1 MKKFE
6 PSIAALR
13 LAVKI
18 AQVGKLTRAASE
30 LHTSQSAASHA
41 LNSLELQLGTSLF
54 VRVHEGLRL
63 SEAGQRLCPF
73 IEAALSGL
81 DRIRVEAAGLSALET
96 GTLRIASVSSLLG
109 TILPPILREY
119 STRYPGV
126 ELSIFEGTDDEV
138 LAWVKSGVAQ
148 LGFAAL
154 PMEGVIAEEVAR
166 DEWLALVPTRQF
178 REKDS
183 MTLRELS
190 HHKFLM
196 SGGGCERH
204 IQRMFFSAGIV
215 VDGAMMVK
223 EMSTIHAMV
232 SERLGVSLIP
242 RLSAIPRR
250 ACRLLP
256 LKPRLFRHI
265 GMFHSA
271 SSTTSPPVV
280 AWEALVRTRFKRSKI
295 TVSGNSINGRR
306 REPGRSNRR
315 GASSGV
321 RAENPDSWTKD
332 ADSWNSRIR
341 EFAEGRGVER

>member
-1 MKKFE
+1 MKNFE

-13 LAVKI
+13 LAVRI

-30 LHTSQSAASHA
+30 LHMSQSAASHA

-54 VRVHEGLRL
+54 ARVHEGLRL

-73 IEAALSGL
+73 MEAALSDL

-96 GTLRIASVSSLLG
+96 GTLRIASVPSLLG

-119 STRYPGV
+119 SARYPGV

-154 PMEGVIAEEVAR
+154 PKEGVIAEEVAR

-178 REKDS
+178 RKKDS

-190 HHKFLM
+190 DHKFLM

-204 IQRMFFSAGIV
+204 IQRMFVSAGIV

-232 SERLGVSLIP
+232 SERLGVNLIP
-242 RLSAIPRR
+242 RLSAIPGR
-250 ACRLLP
+250 ACRFLP
-256 LKPRLFRHI
+256 LKPRLFRQI
-265 GMFHSA
+265 GMVRSA
-271 SSTTSPPVV
+271 SSTTSPPLE
-280 AWEALVRTRFKRSKI
+280 AWEALLKTRFKRSKI
-295 TVSGNSINGRR
+295 AVSGNSINGRR
-306 REPGRSNRR
+306 PEPGR
-315 GASSGV
+315 
-321 RAENPDSWTKD
+321 PDK
-332 ADSWNSRIR
+332 R
-341 EFAEGRGVER
+341 